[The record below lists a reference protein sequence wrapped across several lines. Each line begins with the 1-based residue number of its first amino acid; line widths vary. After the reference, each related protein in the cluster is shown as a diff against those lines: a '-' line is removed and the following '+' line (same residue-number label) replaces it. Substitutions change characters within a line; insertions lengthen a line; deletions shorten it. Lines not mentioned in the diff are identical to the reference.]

1 MGIAV
6 AVAVGVGIE
15 VSVGTGVLVGEGV
28 TVETSAGKLQAVNA
42 KIVKIINQNL
52 LLMFCSGV
60 GDYYIL
66 LRRYNLRM
74 PIRLLSPE
82 VASQIAAGEVV
93 ERPASVVKELLEN
106 SLDAGAHAISITI
119 EEAGKKL
126 IEVADD
132 GVGISPD
139 ELELA
144 VARHATSKLAR
155 SDELFSISTLGF
167 RGEALA
173 SIASVS
179 RMTVTSRVR
188 NEQEG
193 VRLRVEGGQMGTLN
207 RVGTPV
213 GTTVRVEDLFY
224 NVPARLKFLK
234 SDTTERR
241 AIDVLVTRYAL
252 AYADRRFKLSDG
264 RNVALQTAGDGDRRA
279 ILAALYGVDVA
290 RQMLEIQSEEEGFQL
305 TGFISPTSLT
315 RSNRREI
322 TFFINGRWVQD
333 VSLSTALL
341 QAYHTLLMVGRYP
354 MTALFLEIP
363 PQEVDVNVHP
373 AKAEVRFRN
382 PDKVFSFVQRS
393 ARRALLAYSP
403 VPNVAPS
410 LWGISRTVPG
420 EQPRHTGLDWK
431 IGHDEELFRSSNAES
446 PVPSESVEA
455 EQTHSQLH
463 VPESPSPVSIQT
475 THPTIPLLRLVGQ
488 IGASYLVAEG
498 PDGLYLIDQHAA
510 HERVLFEKLMAQHA
524 LKNIPSQALLT
535 PVAVTLPPHAANL
548 LLTQIPV
555 LQRFGFDVEEFG
567 PNTFQVRAMPV
578 LFMGSDPSAALRAL
592 VEDFE
597 EDESPLQHEIETK
610 LAARV
615 CKRMAVKA
623 GQALSNEEQRALL
636 HDLERC
642 DSPRTCPHG
651 RPTMIHLSV
660 DMLERQFG
668 RRGAR

>member
-1 MGIAV
+1 
-6 AVAVGVGIE
+6 
-15 VSVGTGVLVGEGV
+15 
-28 TVETSAGKLQAVNA
+28 
-42 KIVKIINQNL
+42 
-52 LLMFCSGV
+52 
-60 GDYYIL
+60 
-66 LRRYNLRM
+66 M
-74 PIRLLSPE
+74 PIRLLSSE

-106 SLDAGAHAISITI
+106 SLDAGAHTVAIAI

-132 GVGISPD
+132 GSGIPSD

-144 VARHATSKLAR
+144 VSRHATSKLVR
-155 SDELFSISTLGF
+155 SDDLFSISTLGF

-173 SIASVS
+173 SISSVS
-179 RMTVTSRVR
+179 RMTITSRVE
-188 NEQEG
+188 NEMEG
-193 VRLRVEGGQMGTLN
+193 ARLRVEGGKAGKLTK
-207 RVGTPV
+207 V
-213 GTTVRVEDLFY
+213 GTTVGTSVRVEDLFY

-234 SDTTERR
+234 TDVTERR
-241 AIDVLVTRYAL
+241 AIDSLVTRYAL
-252 AYADRRFKLSDG
+252 AYPDKRFKLSDG
-264 RNVALQTAGDGDRRA
+264 KNTTLQTSGDGDRRA

-290 RQMLEIQSEEEGFQL
+290 KQMLEIMAEEEGYRL
-305 TGFISPTSLT
+305 TGLISPTSLT

-322 TFFINGRWVQD
+322 TFFINGRWVHD
-333 VSLSTALL
+333 VSLSMALL

-354 MTALFLEIP
+354 LTALFLEIKP
-363 PQEVDVNVHP
+363 EEVDVNVHP

-382 PDKVFSFVQRS
+382 QDKVFSFVQRS
-393 ARRALLAYSP
+393 VRKALLAYSP

-410 LWGISRTVPG
+410 LWGTTHTVQV
-420 EQPRHTGLDWK
+420 EPRNNAGVDWA
-431 IGHDEELFRSSNAES
+431 IAHDEKLQLNSDQLPADGDQSLETAQTGSSEISTQSVQS
-446 PVPSESVEA
+446 PA
-455 EQTHSQLH
+455 SQL
-463 VPESPSPVSIQT
+463 T
-475 THPTIPLLRLVGQ
+475 AIPLLRLIGQ
-488 IGASYLVAEG
+488 IGATYLVAEG

-524 LKNIPSQALLT
+524 MKNIPSQSLLT
-535 PVAVTLPPHAANL
+535 PAVVTLPPYSGQL
-548 LLTQIPV
+548 LITHLPV
-555 LQRFGFDVEEFG
+555 LQHFGFDVEEFG
-567 PNTFQVRAMPV
+567 PNTFQIRAMPS
-578 LFMGSDPSAALRAL
+578 LFMGGDPAVALHAL

-597 EDESPLQHEIETK
+597 EDESPLQNEIEAK

-623 GQALSNEEQRALL
+623 GQALSSEEQRALL
-636 HDLERC
+636 IDLESC